1 MILYIHELRFAGLHA
16 SDTVVVALSGGVD
29 SMALCHLASQVIAC
43 NRPCCPRCIPPV
55 LLQPV
60 WKFSKLATF
69 MHTRML
75 TNTQTRLQHFDTV
88 HAVTVDHG
96 LRPESSV
103 EAEEVCASWF
113 HCFPNLSFSV
123 SAACRAG
130 RTMESWLICDY
141 PS

>member
-1 MILYIHELRFAGLHA
+1 MTSYLPGLVLIVFYIHELRFAGLHA

-75 TNTQTRLQHFDTV
+75 TNTNTPAAFRHCPRC
-88 HAVTVDHG
+88 HR
-96 LRPESSV
+96 RPWSPARVIRGS
-103 EAEEVCASWF
+103 
-113 HCFPNLSFSV
+113 
-123 SAACRAG
+123 
-130 RTMESWLICDY
+130 
-141 PS
+141 